1 MVESIER
8 PVGIDRCHG
17 ALQTLFALTLMELG
31 KFEWRR
37 PNDHEWE
44 VGRWPG
50 LELTLLAQPQWRPD
64 RPPFAICPFP
74 GSDGGVPFIMLIA
87 FRHDINNSYLITGD
101 TSVSV
106 STLTRVEIQRDVRLS
121 AHRVF
126 DAAMWLQLPLLEDRY
141 KRVSRSSVLPFLP
154 CMKSMAKIQYRF
166 TAPMSG
172 IHTAQMSTGLA
183 EPS

>member
-1 MVESIER
+1 MAESIER
-8 PVGIDRCHG
+8 PVGIDRCQG
-17 ALQTLFALTLMELG
+17 ALHRLFALTLMELG

-37 PNDHEWE
+37 SNDHEWE

-50 LELTLLAQPQWRPD
+50 LQLTLLAQPQWRPD

-87 FRHDINNSYLITGD
+87 FRHDIDTYPTTGD

-106 STLTRVEIQRDVRLS
+106 STVTRVEVQRDVRIS

-126 DAAMWLQLPLLEDRY
+126 DAAVWLQLPLLEARY
-141 KRVSRSSVLPFLP
+141 KRLSRRPSALPFLP
-154 CMKSMAKIQYRF
+154 CMESMAEIQYRF

-172 IHTAQMSTGLA
+172 IYTAQGKGFLG
-183 EPS
+183 